1 MESTYSQNIFKFGD
15 GKKVNSLPKVLIPAN
30 YGASNVIIEID
41 VVNKYIPLLLSKE
54 TRTWCALGYQ
64 PPPSPH
70 QKFVDPLIIF
80 VDD

>member
-41 VVNKYIPLLLSKE
+41 VVNKYIPLLLLKE
-54 TRTWCALGYQ
+54 TRTQCALGYQ
-64 PPPSPH
+64 PPPSPD